1 MSKKHLNNEQPVS
14 KIGGISLNS
23 KRKFLKGVAVAP
35 VFLTVASR
43 PVFARNCSV
52 SGAISGNL
60 SDPGKIFTCDGRT
73 PGYWGQHP
81 GDWEPLGYDSGSC
94 RKGYSGMH
102 CKHNAYNNDGTPFH
116 GGKGFSG
123 SIYDNLSMMRVIHLG
138 GGTPHKTSHKDD
150 DKYEYRDRYQLGA
163 HAVASLLN
171 AAYFGADVFGYNEDQ
186 IRQLWKQKHMTD
198 PERLKQFYQMLNENR
213 RDMADSLGFDGF
225 VPW

>member
-1 MSKKHLNNEQPVS
+1 MSEKQPQDS
-14 KIGGISLNS
+14 NLKPEGSDTS
-23 KRKFLKGVAVAP
+23 SATRRKLLKGAAALP

-60 SDPGKIFTCDGRT
+60 SDPGKIFECAGNT

-81 GDWEPLGYDSGSC
+81 GDWDALGYDDGSC

-102 CKHNAYNNDGTPFH
+102 CKYNAYNNDGTPFH

-123 SIYDNLSMMRVIHLG
+123 SVFGDLSMMRVIHLG
-138 GGTPHKTSHKDD
+138 GGTCPKDD
-150 DKYEYRDRYQLGA
+150 PKYAYRDRYQLGA
-163 HAVASLLN
+163 HAVAALLN
-171 AAYFGADVFGYNEDQ
+171 AAYFGADVFGYDERH
-186 IRQLWKQKHMTD
+186 IRLLWTQKHTTD

-213 RDMADSLGFDGF
+213 RDMAESLGFGGF